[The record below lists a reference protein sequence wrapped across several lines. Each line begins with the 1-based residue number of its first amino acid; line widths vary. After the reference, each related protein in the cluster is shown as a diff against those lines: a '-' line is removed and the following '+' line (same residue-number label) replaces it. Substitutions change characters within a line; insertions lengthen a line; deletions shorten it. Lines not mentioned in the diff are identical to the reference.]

1 MKESTVLLV
10 TLSVVLSAA
19 AQIALKGGMMS
30 DTVQRSMTA
39 ESIAI
44 QVYHIVFNPL
54 VILGLFFYAA
64 SAAVWLLVLAR
75 IPVSSAYPF
84 VAVAIV
90 LTSLLGRVVYHDQ
103 FSPAKIVA
111 TLIIVGG
118 VVMMAKA

>member
-75 IPVSSAYPF
+75 IPVSSA
-84 VAVAIV
+84 IR
-90 LTSLLGRVVYHDQ
+90 SSRSQ
-103 FSPAKIVA
+103 SC
-111 TLIIVGG
+111 
-118 VVMMAKA
+118 